1 VDERQ
6 HDPFPERDAETFG
19 EMVDRAAT
27 RLGLND
33 YQLSFAVGLLPGKKG
48 VSSRQ
53 IGRMRAGEQRN
64 YPRPLVARLVQ
75 VFGWDTDPDMELKA
89 WKAADRWPEG
99 IEPGDIT
106 DLSERL
112 TTRRMAASRVAS
124 QAEGARSAAPASSS
138 SDPTTL
144 MPSCAPAAGQPLDKA
159 A

>member
-6 HDPFPERDAETFG
+6 RDPFPERTAETFA
-19 EMVDRAAT
+19 EMVDQAAT

-33 YQLSFAVGLLPGKKG
+33 YQLSFAIGLLPGKKG

-89 WKAADRWPEG
+89 WKAADRWP
-99 IEPGDIT
+99 PGLDPDAI
-106 DLSERL
+106 SERRAARL
-112 TTRRMAASRVAS
+112 VAATRAALPSEGASFAATASSTDQGDSTTATLFTTARPRLQRVA
-124 QAEGARSAAPASSS
+124 
-138 SDPTTL
+138 
-144 MPSCAPAAGQPLDKA
+144 
-159 A
+159 

>member
-75 VFGWDTDPDMELKA
+75 VFGWDADPDMELKA
-89 WKAADRWPEG
+89 WKAADRWP
-99 IEPGDIT
+99 PGLDPDVI
-106 DLSERL
+106 SERL
-112 TTRRMAASRVAS
+112 TARQAAATRAAQQS
-124 QAEGARSAAPASSS
+124 EGASFAATASSADRDIS
-138 SDPTTL
+138 TTATL
-144 MPSCAPAAGQPLDKA
+144 LLSPGEWAA
-159 A
+159 

>member
-1 VDERQ
+1 MDERQ

-75 VFGWDTDPDMELKA
+75 VFGWDADPDMELKA
-89 WKAADRWPEG
+89 WKAADRWP
-99 IEPGDIT
+99 PGLDPDVI
-106 DLSERL
+106 SERRAARQL
-112 TTRRMAASRVAS
+112 TAVGRTAK
-124 QAEGARSAAPASSS
+124 QAEGADVTADPLS
-138 SDPTTL
+138 SDGGFATTATSL
-144 MPSCAPAAGQPLDKA
+144 LLPEEVAA
-159 A
+159 